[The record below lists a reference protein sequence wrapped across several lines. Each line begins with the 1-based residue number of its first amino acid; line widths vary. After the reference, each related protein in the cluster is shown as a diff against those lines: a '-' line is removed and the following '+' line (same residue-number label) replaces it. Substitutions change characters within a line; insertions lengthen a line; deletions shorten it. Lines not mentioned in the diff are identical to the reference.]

1 MHVIWISMCALLT
14 MASCACV
21 QTKLY
26 EEDWIGL
33 KTLDE
38 AGRVKFVSVAGGHLS
53 ISKGDMKK
61 YIVPYLTSKASVKT
75 LLRWSLS
82 DLLGATWH
90 AALGLMEGDGAVL
103 DSPSSS

>member
-1 MHVIWISMCALLT
+1 

>member
-1 MHVIWISMCALLT
+1 M
-14 MASCACV
+14 

-38 AGRVKFVSVAGGHLS
+38 AGRVKFVSVAGGHLG

-61 YIVPYLTSKASVKT
+61 YIAPYLVGRSSSEKTRSV
-75 LLRWSLS
+75 S
-82 DLLGATWH
+82 DLLGATQR
-90 AALGLMEGDGAVL
+90 LGTAPGKPWVRRRVTPDDDVLYSRAVL
-103 DSPSSS
+103 